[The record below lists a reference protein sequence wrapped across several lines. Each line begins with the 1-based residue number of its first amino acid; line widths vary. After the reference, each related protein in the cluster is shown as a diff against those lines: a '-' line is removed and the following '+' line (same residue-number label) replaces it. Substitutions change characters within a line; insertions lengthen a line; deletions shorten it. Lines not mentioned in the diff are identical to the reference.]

1 MPPQKTSRPPETAAL
16 AGPMTIA
23 APAAPATTGRSAPDR
38 GGQDP
43 DLPAGAGGPLRLSA
57 EAGPQPA
64 SHLGQPCP
72 GLADCPERPRLV
84 RRLYDAAEREIAA
97 VEASLGGRSATAARR
112 LGALAS
118 TLDRLA
124 ALDRKALAGR
134 AAAARA
140 TAAGA
145 PDAAS
150 PLPEAVAAPVD
161 ADAWAQGLAAQLD
174 AGKTGGAR
182 RPA

>member
-1 MPPQKTSRPPETAAL
+1 MPVT
-16 AGPMTIA
+16 
-23 APAAPATTGRSAPDR
+23 APAPPTTAGRSAPDQ
-38 GGQDP
+38 GGP
-43 DLPAGAGGPLRLSA
+43 GLALPAGASAPLRLSA
-57 EAGPQPA
+57 EGDAPVA
-64 SHLGQPCP
+64 SHRGEPCP

-97 VEASLGGRSATAARR
+97 VEACLGGRSAAAARR

-140 TAAGA
+140 TVAGA

-150 PLPEAVAAPVD
+150 PLPEAVTAPVD
-161 ADAWAQGLAAQLD
+161 ADAWAEGLAAQLD
-174 AGKTGGAR
+174 AHRARGAR